1 VSPFFS
7 ALLRVHLALAAA
19 STIAFWLAASAPKG
33 GRFHRAVGRWFERA
47 IYATA
52 VSGGILAVAQL
63 VAPLFVRPP
72 DPAWPADTI
81 EANVRLTRQTMWMV
95 LYLLI
100 AIVAPVQH
108 GLATVAAAAQP
119 MRIRSRAHAAWSLLA
134 MAGSMLLIPAAV
146 AWQQWLFVI
155 VAPVGFIVGLRNLN
169 YANQPFATPTAW
181 QREHLT
187 SMITAGIMLHTVMLV
202 FASSR
207 TLGLALSGWKA
218 LAPWTVPALI
228 GMPIIIWL
236 RTRWRA
242 NL

>member
-1 VSPFFS
+1 MSPFFS
-7 ALLRVHLALAAA
+7 ALLRVHLTFAAA
-19 STIAFWLAASAPKG
+19 STMAFWFAASAPKG
-33 GRFHRAVGRWFERA
+33 GPFHRAAGRWFARL

-52 VSGGILAVAQL
+52 LSGGILAVAQL
-63 VAPLFVRPP
+63 VAPLAVRPP
-72 DPAWPADTI
+72 DPEWSADI
-81 EANVRLTRQTMWMV
+81 IDANIRLTRQTMWLV

-100 AIVAPVQH
+100 TIVAPVHH
-108 GLATVAAAAQP
+108 GLATIAAAAQP

-134 MAGSMLLIPAAV
+134 MAGSILLIPAAV
-146 AWQQWLFVI
+146 AWQQWLFVM
-155 VAPVGFIVGLRNLN
+155 VAPVGFIIGLRNLN

-207 TLGLALSGWKA
+207 TLGLALAGWMA

-228 GMPIIIWL
+228 GVPIIFWL

-242 NL
+242 NP